1 MAKMG
6 GITLIAYWIHHN
18 FLWIYTRRHPE
29 TMDELEIKLEETL
42 KDPQLIIRR
51 FSFEKKSIISLNS
64 SELMHY

>member
-29 TMDELEIKLEETL
+29 TMDELETKLEETL
-42 KDPQLIIRR
+42 KSPQLIIRR
-51 FSFEKKSIISLNS
+51 FSFEKNQ
-64 SELMHY
+64 